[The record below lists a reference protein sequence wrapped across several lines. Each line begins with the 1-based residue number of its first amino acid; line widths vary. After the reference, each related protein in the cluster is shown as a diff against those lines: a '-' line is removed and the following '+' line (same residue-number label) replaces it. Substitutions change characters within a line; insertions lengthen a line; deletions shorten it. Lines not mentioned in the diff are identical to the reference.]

1 MTLSSL
7 LLWAQWQIY
16 PDVLSYR
23 KRDEQ
28 WLVHELKKKGIASE
42 KVFLAT
48 INRQN
53 ELQFS
58 LKNEKEPQVPPL
70 HH

>member
-1 MTLSSL
+1 M
-7 LLWAQWQIY
+7 
-16 PDVLSYR
+16 LSYR